1 MLIEKF
7 VDSVSKANEKDD
19 HHHWYNHL
27 KPLLVIVL
35 IKLVL
40 IYLVMVLWPKVM
52 PKILPS
58 VNKKP
63 GYINLIGLS
72 VILSLL

>member
-7 VDSVSKANEKDD
+7 VDRVSSEEEPGY
-19 HHHWYNHL
+19 HWYENIG
-27 KPLLVIVL
+27 PIIFVIL

-40 IYLVMVLWPKVM
+40 IYLVMILWPKIM

-58 VNKKP
+58 VNKNP
-63 GYINLIGLS
+63 SYINLLGLS
-72 VILSLL
+72 VILSLI